1 MKDLVKLVVFVPLSH
16 TGQVRDA
23 IGKAGGG
30 KIGNYSFCSFS
41 TRGLGRFKP
50 ETGAS
55 PFIGEVGKPETVE
68 EEKIEI
74 TCEKSQLKQL
84 IAVIEKA
91 HPYEEVAIDVYPL
104 LDIKND

>member
-1 MKDLVKLVVFVPLSH
+1 MKDLVKLTIFVPLSH
-16 TGQVRDA
+16 AELVREA

-55 PFIGEVGKPETVE
+55 PFTGEIGKLETVE
-68 EEKIEI
+68 EVKIEI
-74 TCEKSQLKQL
+74 TCEKSRLKQ
-84 IAVIEKA
+84 IINAIEKV
-91 HPYEEVAIDVYPL
+91 HPYEEVAVDIYPM
-104 LDIKND
+104 LDIKK